1 MQSYWPAIFVSLL
14 GHASVIVFALWG
26 WSAPENKVVSKKPD
40 NIQATLVKLEEKAK
54 PVVKKTTPKP
64 KPKPKPK
71 VDKAKKALEEKKRLE
86 KKLAEKKR
94 IEKEKAEIERNNQLA
109 KKKAEEMAKKAAEE
123 KKKEQERLRK
133 EELLKE
139 LKLERQR
146 ELEREVAA
154 EKARLAAEQQAAN
167 DEELAQSYNHIID
180 ERVTANWSRPPSAR
194 NNMVTLLRIQ
204 LVPTG
209 EVIAVNV
216 IQSSGNTAFDRSAI
230 RAVKKAA
237 RFPELQELPSRVF
250 EKHFRIF
257 NLLFEPKDLRQ

>member
-1 MQSYWPAIFVSLL
+1 MKNYWPAIFVSLL
-14 GHASVIVFALWG
+14 GHALLIGFVLWG
-26 WSAPENKVVSKKPD
+26 WSASEKTVVSKKPD
-40 NIQATLVKLEEKAK
+40 TIQATLVQLKEKAK

-71 VDKAKKALEEKKRLE
+71 VDKAKKALEEKKRLQ

-94 IEKEKAEIERNNQLA
+94 IEKEKAEIKRKNQLA
-109 KKKAEEMAKKAAEE
+109 KKKAEEAAKKAAEA
-123 KKKEQERLRK
+123 KKKEQERQRK

-139 LKLERQR
+139 LELERQR
-146 ELEREVAA
+146 ELEREIEA
-154 EKARLAAEQQAAN
+154 EKARLAAEQQASN

-194 NNMVTLLRIQ
+194 NNMMVLLRIQ

-209 EVIAVNV
+209 EVIAVDV
-216 IQSSGNTAFDRSAI
+216 VQSSGDAAFDRSAI
-230 RAVKKAA
+230 RAVKKSE
-237 RFPELQELPSRVF
+237 RFPELQKLPSRVF
-250 EKHFRIF
+250 EQYFRVF